1 MLILSQILDSVAV
14 FDFFKKKEAKPQTSY
29 TGPPLDP
36 EWARNKRGKFH
47 RLSHLDTTAESLKGA
62 SGVYVI
68 WHSGVKPGWVYV
80 GRSDDLASAIDA
92 AVEDDD
98 IMSYEING
106 GLFVTWSPVLRHM
119 QDGVV
124 RFLTNTMKPKIENPE
139 ALNIKDGPVKVLAPQ
154 RKADCSIQRV
164 TRRVHTPFQRFQ
176 RYHPGFVSDQNPL
189 ACKRLRPRWPT
200 TRQRLLAE

>member
-1 MLILSQILDSVAV
+1 V
-14 FDFFKKKEAKPQTSY
+14 
-29 TGPPLDP
+29 
-36 EWARNKRGKFH
+36 RNKRGKFH
-47 RLSHLDTTAESLKGA
+47 RLTLLDTTAEGLKGA
-62 SGVYVI
+62 TGVYVI

-80 GRSDDLASAIDA
+80 GRSDNLAAAIDA
-92 AVEDDD
+92 AVDDDD

-124 RFLTNTMKPKIENPE
+124 RFLTNIIKPKIENPE